1 MHHHGHLPLM
11 NAKVPINTSKSL
23 LLAGLTDNRAF
34 VTGLYFNKIFLDILI
49 VILYKISMRDAT
61 YFTKPVYE
69 WQKRYEALR
78 ASFVDRLPAVA
89 VAERFGYSAAYV
101 HFLRHQFTTG
111 KIDFSEPVSEG
122 SAARYRVN
130 AETRRKIRAWRE
142 KDLSAGEIAQLLSE
156 DGVDISVRTVERVL
170 AEEGFPKLPR
180 RTRLKIGLTVKG
192 AEVPQKTAGVSV
204 AQMGGRHFVCE
215 SAGTFLFAPFL
226 EKFQVQEMIHSAGL
240 PGSKIIPAV
249 SYFLSFLA
257 MKLIGT
263 ERYAHMGD
271 HAFDPGLGLFAGLN
285 VLPKCTAM
293 SSYSYSLDEVHI
305 LKLQQAFVKK
315 AVHLG
320 LYDGSVINLD
330 FHTIPHYGDESV
342 LQEHWAGAR
351 GKRMKGALTLFAQDA
366 SSKLILYTAADIMKE
381 EANEQVL
388 NVLSFWKKIQKGV
401 ASTFVF
407 DSKFT
412 TYEHLS
418 LLNSQGIRFI
428 TLRRR
433 GKKLI
438 GNLDD
443 LNPWKKIHI
452 PHDKRKYPDPYIH
465 QSLVALKDYEGQ
477 LRQIIVRGNGR
488 EEPAFLIT
496 NDLTAPAER
505 IVSDYARRWR
515 VENVISEAIKF
526 FNLNALSSP
535 ILVKV
540 HFDVLMTMI
549 ADTLYSMLAQ
559 KLRGFEQCDAQKI
572 YRHFV
577 RGNADVEITDD
588 EVRVTYPRRAHNPI
602 LRDVPWQRL
611 PHTISWLDGAKLNLK
626 FQ

>member
-1 MHHHGHLPLM
+1 M
-11 NAKVPINTSKSL
+11 NAKVLINTRKYFPL
-23 LLAGLTDNRAF
+23 PNLAAINAF
-34 VTGLYFNKIFLDILI
+34 VTILYFNKIFLDKLT
-49 VILYKISMRDAT
+49 VILYNISMRDVT
-61 YFTKPVYE
+61 YFTRPIHE

-78 ASFVDRLPAVA
+78 ASFVDRLPAEA
-89 VAERFGYSAAYV
+89 VAERFGYAAGYV
-101 HFLRHQFTTG
+101 RLLRHQFTTG
-111 KIDFSEPVSEG
+111 KFDFSEPVPEG
-122 SAARYRVN
+122 GSSRYRVT

-142 KDLSAGEIAQLLSE
+142 KELSAGEIAQLLSDE
-156 DGVDISVRTVERVL
+156 GLDISVRTVERVL

-192 AEVPQKTAGVSV
+192 AEVPQKTTGISIG
-204 AQMGGRHFVCE
+204 QMEGQHFVCE
-215 SAGTFLFAPFL
+215 SAGAFLFAPFL
-226 EKFQVQEMIHSAGL
+226 EKFQVPELVSSAGL
-240 PGSKIIPAV
+240 PGSKVIPAV

-257 MKLIGT
+257 LKLIGT

-293 SSYSYSLDEVHI
+293 SVYSYSLDEVHI

-315 AVHLG
+315 AAHLG
-320 LYDGSVINLD
+320 LYDGSIINLD
-330 FHTIPHYGDESV
+330 FHTIPHYGEESV
-342 LQEHWAGAR
+342 LQEHWAGAK

-381 EANEQVL
+381 EANEQVM
-388 NVLSFWKKIQKGV
+388 NVLSFWKKVRKGV

-418 LLNSQGIRFI
+418 QLNIQGIRFI

-438 GNLDD
+438 EKLDE
-443 LNPWKKIHI
+443 LSPWKKIHI

-465 QSLVALKDYEGQ
+465 ESFVALKGYEGQ
-477 LRQIIVRGNGR
+477 LRQIIIRGNGR

-496 NDLTAPAER
+496 NDRTALAELV
-505 IVSDYARRWR
+505 VSDYARRWR
-515 VENVISEAIKF
+515 VENVISEAVKF
-526 FNLNALSSP
+526 FNLNAPSSP

-540 HFDVLMTMI
+540 HFDVLTTMI

-577 RGNADVEITDD
+577 RGKADVKITGG
-588 EVRVTYPRRAHNPI
+588 EVQVTYPRKAHNPI

-611 PHTISWLDGAKLNLK
+611 PQTISWLDGAKLKLK

>member
-1 MHHHGHLPLM
+1 MH
-11 NAKVPINTSKSL
+11 AKVAINTREYFPSPHL
-23 LLAGLTDNRAF
+23 VALNAFLTIW
-34 VTGLYFNKIFLDILI
+34 YFNKIFLDNLT
-49 VILYKISMRDAT
+49 VILYNISMRDAT
-61 YFTKPVYE
+61 YFTRPIHE

-78 ASFVDRLPAVA
+78 SSFVDRLPAEA
-89 VAERFGYSAAYV
+89 VAERFGYSAGYV
-101 HFLRHQFTTG
+101 RLLRHQFTTG
-111 KIDFSEPVSEG
+111 KLDFSEPIPEG
-122 SAARYRVN
+122 ASSRYRVT

-142 KDLSAGEIAQLLSE
+142 KELSAGEIAQLLSDE
-156 DGVDISVRTVERVL
+156 GLDISVRTVERVL

-192 AEVPQKTAGVSV
+192 AEVPQKTKGIAIGE
-204 AQMGGRHFVCE
+204 MEGRHFSCE
-215 SAGTFLFAPFL
+215 SAGVFLFAPFL
-226 EKFQVQEMIHSAGL
+226 EKFQVPELVHSAGL
-240 PGSKIIPAV
+240 PGTKVIPAV

-257 MKLIGT
+257 LKLIGT

-293 SSYSYSLDEVHI
+293 SVYSYSLDEVHI

-315 AVHLG
+315 AAHLG
-320 LYDGSVINLD
+320 LYDGSIINLD
-330 FHTIPHYGDESV
+330 FHTIPHYGEESV

-381 EANEQVL
+381 EANEQVM

-418 LLNSQGIRFI
+418 LLNSQGVRFI

-433 GKKLI
+433 GKKLVR
-438 GNLDD
+438 NLEK
-443 LNPWKKIHI
+443 LSPWEKIHI

-465 QSLVALKDYEGQ
+465 QSLVELKDYEGQ
-477 LRQIIVRGNGR
+477 LRQIIIRGNGH

-515 VENVISEAIKF
+515 VENVISEAVKF

-540 HFDVLMTMI
+540 HFDVLTTMI
-549 ADTLYSMLAQ
+549 ADTLYSMLAH

-572 YRHFV
+572 YRHFI
-577 RGNADVEITDD
+577 RGKADVEITGG
-588 EVRVTYPRRAHNPI
+588 EVRVTYSRRAHNPI

-611 PHTISWLDGAKLNLK
+611 PQTISWLDGAKLKLK

>member
-1 MHHHGHLPLM
+1 M
-11 NAKVPINTSKSL
+11 NAKVVINTSESFL
-23 LLAGLTDNRAF
+23 SPHRAAINVF
-34 VTGLYFNKIFLDILI
+34 VTLLYFNKILLDNIT

-61 YFTKPVYE
+61 YFFNPIHE

-78 ASFVDRLPAVA
+78 ASFVDRLPAAA
-89 VAERFGYSAAYV
+89 VADRFGYSVAYV
-101 HFLRHQFTTG
+101 HLLRHQFTTG
-111 KIDFSEPVSEG
+111 KIDFSEPIPEG
-122 SAARYRVN
+122 GSARYRVT
-130 AETRRKIRAWRE
+130 AESRQKIRVWRE
-142 KDLSAGEIAQLLSE
+142 KELSAGEIAQLLSE
-156 DGVDISVRTVERVL
+156 DGADISVRTVERVL
-170 AEEGFPKLPR
+170 SEEGFSKLPR
-180 RTRLKIGLTVKG
+180 RTRLKIGLTIKG
-192 AEVPQKTAGVSV
+192 AEVPERSEGVSI
-204 AQMGGRHFVCE
+204 AGIEGQHFTCE
-215 SAGTFLFAPFL
+215 SAGAFLFIPFL
-226 EKFQVQEMIHSAGL
+226 EKFQVTELIRSAGL
-240 PGSKIIPAV
+240 PGSKVIPSV

-257 MKLIGT
+257 LKLIGT
-263 ERYAHMGD
+263 ERYGHMGD

-285 VLPKCTAM
+285 ILPKCTAM
-293 SSYSYSLDEVHI
+293 STYSYSLDEVHI
-305 LKLQQAFVKK
+305 LKLQQTFVKRALK
-315 AVHLG
+315 LG

-330 FHTIPHYGDESV
+330 FHTIIPHYGDESI

-366 SSKLILYTAADIMKE
+366 ASKLVLYTAADLMKE

-388 NVLSFWKKIQKGV
+388 NVLSFWQKIHKGV

-433 GKKLI
+433 GKKLV
-438 GNLDD
+438 GNLDE
-443 LNPWKKIHI
+443 LSPWERIHI

-465 QSLVALKDYEGQ
+465 QSLVPLKDYEGQ
-477 LRQIIVRGNGR
+477 LRQIILRGNGR

-515 VENVISEAIKF
+515 VENVISEAVKF

-540 HFDVLMTMI
+540 HFDILMTMI

-559 KLRGFEQCDAQKI
+559 KLRGFEQCDVQKI
-572 YRHFV
+572 FRHFI
-577 RGNADVEITDD
+577 RGKADVDITSG
-588 EVRVTYPRRAHNPI
+588 EVHVTYPRRAHNPI

-611 PHTISWLDGAKLNLK
+611 PQTISWLDGAKLNLK

>member
-1 MHHHGHLPLM
+1 MVAL
-11 NAKVPINTSKSL
+11 NAF
-23 LLAGLTDNRAF
+23 LTIW
-34 VTGLYFNKIFLDILI
+34 YFNKIFLDNLT
-49 VILYKISMRDAT
+49 VILYNISMRDAT
-61 YFTKPVYE
+61 YFTRPIHE

-78 ASFVDRLPAVA
+78 SSFVDRLPAEA
-89 VAERFGYSAAYV
+89 VAERFGYSAGYV
-101 HFLRHQFTTG
+101 RLLRHQFTTG
-111 KIDFSEPVSEG
+111 KLDFSEPIPEG
-122 SAARYRVN
+122 ASSRYRVT

-142 KDLSAGEIAQLLSE
+142 KELSAGEIAQLLSDE
-156 DGVDISVRTVERVL
+156 GLDISVRTVERVL

-192 AEVPQKTAGVSV
+192 AEVPQKTKGIAIGE
-204 AQMGGRHFVCE
+204 MEGRHFSCE
-215 SAGTFLFAPFL
+215 SAGVFLFAPFL
-226 EKFQVQEMIHSAGL
+226 EKFQVPELVHSAGL
-240 PGSKIIPAV
+240 PGTKVIPAV

-257 MKLIGT
+257 LKLIGT

-293 SSYSYSLDEVHI
+293 SVYSYSLDEVHI

-315 AVHLG
+315 AAHLG
-320 LYDGSVINLD
+320 LYDGSIINLD
-330 FHTIPHYGDESV
+330 FHTIPHYGEESV
-342 LQEHWAGAR
+342 LQEHWAGAG

-381 EANEQVL
+381 EANEQVM

-418 LLNSQGIRFI
+418 LLNSQGVRFI

-433 GKKLI
+433 GKKLVR
-438 GNLDD
+438 NLDE
-443 LNPWKKIHI
+443 LSPWEKIHI

-465 QSLVALKDYEGQ
+465 QSLVELKDYEGQ
-477 LRQIIVRGNGR
+477 LRQIIIRGNGH

-515 VENVISEAIKF
+515 VENVISEAVKF

-540 HFDVLMTMI
+540 HFDVLTTMI
-549 ADTLYSMLAQ
+549 ADTLYSMLAH
-559 KLRGFEQCDAQKI
+559 KLKGFEQCDAQKI
-572 YRHFV
+572 YRHFI
-577 RGNADVEITDD
+577 RGKADVEITGG

-602 LRDVPWQRL
+602 LRDIPWQCL
-611 PHTISWLDGAKLNLK
+611 PQTISWLDGAKLKLK

>member
-1 MHHHGHLPLM
+1 MH
-11 NAKVPINTSKSL
+11 AKVAINTREYFPL
-23 LLAGLTDNRAF
+23 PHLVALNAFLTIW
-34 VTGLYFNKIFLDILI
+34 YFNKIFLDNLT
-49 VILYKISMRDAT
+49 VILYNISMRDAT
-61 YFTKPVYE
+61 YFTRPIHE
-69 WQKRYEALR
+69 WQRRYEALR
-78 ASFVDRLPAVA
+78 ASFVDRLPAIA
-89 VAERFGYSAAYV
+89 VAERFGYSTAYIY
-101 HFLRHQFTTG
+101 FLRHQFTTG

-122 SAARYRVN
+122 SSTRYRVT
-130 AETRRKIRAWRE
+130 ADTRRKIRAWRE
-142 KDLSAGEIAQLLSE
+142 KELSAGEIAQLLSE

-192 AEVPQKTAGVSV
+192 AEVPQKTKDIAIGE
-204 AQMGGRHFVCE
+204 MEGRHFSCE
-215 SAGTFLFAPFL
+215 SAGVFLFAPFL
-226 EKFQVQEMIHSAGL
+226 ERFQAPELVSSAGL
-240 PGSKIIPAV
+240 PGTKVIPAV

-257 MKLIGT
+257 LKIIGT

-293 SSYSYSLDEVHI
+293 STYSYSLDEVHI

-315 AVHLG
+315 AAHLG
-320 LYDGSVINLD
+320 LYDGSIINLD
-330 FHTIPHYGDESV
+330 FHTIPHYGEESV

-381 EANEQVL
+381 EANEQVM

-418 LLNSQGIRFI
+418 LLNSQGVRFI

-433 GKKLI
+433 GKKLVR
-438 GNLDD
+438 NLDE
-443 LNPWKKIHI
+443 LSPWEKIHI

-465 QSLVALKDYEGQ
+465 QSLVELKDYEGQ
-477 LRQIIVRGNGR
+477 LRQIIIRGNGH

-496 NDLTAPAER
+496 NDLTAPTER

-515 VENVISEAIKF
+515 VENVISEAVKF

-540 HFDVLMTMI
+540 HFDVLTTMI
-549 ADTLYSMLAQ
+549 ADTLYSMLAH
-559 KLRGFEQCDAQKI
+559 KLKGFEQCDAQKI
-572 YRHFV
+572 YRHFI
-577 RGNADVEITDD
+577 RGKADVEITGG
-588 EVRVTYPRRAHNPI
+588 EVRVTYSRRAHNPI

-611 PHTISWLDGAKLNLK
+611 PQTISWLNGAKLKLK

>member
-1 MHHHGHLPLM
+1 MH
-11 NAKVPINTSKSL
+11 AKVAINTREYFTL
-23 LLAGLTDNRAF
+23 PHLVALNAFLTIW
-34 VTGLYFNKIFLDILI
+34 YFNKIFLDNLT
-49 VILYKISMRDAT
+49 VILYNISMRDAT
-61 YFTKPVYE
+61 YFTRPIHE

-78 ASFVDRLPAVA
+78 SSFVDRLPAEA
-89 VAERFGYSAAYV
+89 VAERFGYSAGYV
-101 HFLRHQFTTG
+101 RLLRHQFTTG
-111 KIDFSEPVSEG
+111 KLDFSEPIPEG
-122 SAARYRVN
+122 ASSRYRVT

-142 KDLSAGEIAQLLSE
+142 KELSAGEIAQLLSDE
-156 DGVDISVRTVERVL
+156 GLDISVRTVERVL

-192 AEVPQKTAGVSV
+192 AEVPQKTKGIAIGE
-204 AQMGGRHFVCE
+204 MEGRHFSCE
-215 SAGTFLFAPFL
+215 PAGVFLFAPLL
-226 EKFQVQEMIHSAGL
+226 EKFQVPELVHSAGL
-240 PGSKIIPAV
+240 PGSKVIPAV

-257 MKLIGT
+257 LKLIGT

-285 VLPKCTAM
+285 ALPNATAM
-293 SSYSYSLDEVHI
+293 SVYSYSLDEVHI

-315 AVHLG
+315 AVRLG
-320 LYDGSVINLD
+320 LYDGGIINLD
-330 FHTIPHYGDESV
+330 FHTIPHYGKESV

-381 EANEQVL
+381 EANEQVM

-418 LLNSQGIRFI
+418 LLNSQGVRFI

-433 GKKLI
+433 GKKLVR
-438 GNLDD
+438 NLDE
-443 LNPWKKIHI
+443 LSPWEKIHI

-465 QSLVALKDYEGQ
+465 QSLVELKDYEGK
-477 LRQIIVRGNGR
+477 LRQIIIRGNGH

-496 NDLTAPAER
+496 NDLTAPTER

-515 VENVISEAIKF
+515 VENVISEAVKF

-540 HFDVLMTMI
+540 HFDVLTTMI
-549 ADTLYSMLAQ
+549 ADTLYSMLAH
-559 KLRGFEQCDAQKI
+559 KLKGFEQCDAQKI
-572 YRHFV
+572 YRHFI
-577 RGNADVEITDD
+577 RGKADVEITGG

-602 LRDVPWQRL
+602 LRDIPWQRL
-611 PHTISWLDGAKLNLK
+611 PQTISWLDGAKLKLK

>member
-1 MHHHGHLPLM
+1 MVY
-11 NAKVPINTSKSL
+11 N
-23 LLAGLTDNRAF
+23 
-34 VTGLYFNKIFLDILI
+34 
-49 VILYKISMRDAT
+49 ISMRDAT
-61 YFTKPVYE
+61 YFTRPIHE

-78 ASFVDRLPAVA
+78 SSFVDRLPAEA
-89 VAERFGYSAAYV
+89 VAERFGYSAGYV
-101 HFLRHQFTTG
+101 RLLRHQFTTG
-111 KIDFSEPVSEG
+111 KLDFSEPIPEG
-122 SAARYRVN
+122 ASSRYRVT

-142 KDLSAGEIAQLLSE
+142 KEFSAGEIAQLLSDE
-156 DGVDISVRTVERVL
+156 GLDISVRTVERVL

-192 AEVPQKTAGVSV
+192 AEVPQKTKGIAIGE
-204 AQMGGRHFVCE
+204 MEGRHFSCE
-215 SAGTFLFAPFL
+215 SAGVFLFIPFL
-226 EKFQVQEMIHSAGL
+226 EKFQAPELVHSAGL
-240 PGSKIIPAV
+240 PGTKVIPAV

-257 MKLIGT
+257 LKLIGT

-271 HAFDPGLGLFAGLN
+271 HAFEPGLGLFAGLN

-293 SSYSYSLDEVHI
+293 SVYSYSLDEVHI

-315 AVHLG
+315 AAHLG
-320 LYDGSVINLD
+320 LYDGSIINLD
-330 FHTIPHYGDESV
+330 FHTIPHYGEESV

-351 GKRMKGALTLFAQDA
+351 GKRMKGALTLFAQDT

-381 EANEQVL
+381 EANEQVM

-418 LLNSQGIRFI
+418 LLNSQGVRFI

-433 GKKLI
+433 GKKLVR
-438 GNLDD
+438 NLDE
-443 LNPWKKIHI
+443 LSPWEKIHI
-452 PHDKRKYPDPYIH
+452 PHDKRKYPNPYIH
-465 QSLVALKDYEGQ
+465 QSLVELKDYEGQ
-477 LRQIIVRGNGR
+477 LRQIIIRGNGH

-515 VENVISEAIKF
+515 VENVISEAVKF

-540 HFDVLMTMI
+540 HFDVLTAMI
-549 ADTLYSMLAQ
+549 ADTLYSMLAH
-559 KLRGFEQCDAQKI
+559 KLKGFEQCDAPKI
-572 YRHFV
+572 YRHFI
-577 RGNADVEITDD
+577 RGKADVEITGG

-611 PHTISWLDGAKLNLK
+611 PQTISWLDGAKLKLK